1 MQTSP
6 EKFTELLQ
14 AVAAGK
20 SDASESLFSAVYDEL
35 HRVASGYMGRERAN
49 HTLQPTALIHEA
61 FIRLTKPQSSQT
73 PPSSDVSNPEK
84 ATPPFADRDHF
95 IATASI
101 VMRRILVNHAK
112 TKQTQKRGGDRQRVM
127 LDDVTDG
134 FAEAAIDLLAL
145 DKAMDELATHD
156 ETQHRLVELRFFGG
170 MTTQQAARIL
180 GISER
185 AAYYEWAHAKAWL
198 KNEIENG

>member
-1 MQTSP
+1 MQTPP

-14 AVAAGK
+14 AVAAGQA
-20 SDASESLFSAVYDEL
+20 DASESLFSAVYDEL

-61 FIRLTKPQSSQT
+61 FIRLTKPQPSHSS
-73 PPSSDVSNPEK
+73 PSSDVHKPEK
-84 ATPPFADRDHF
+84 ATPPFAGRDHF
-95 IATASI
+95 IATASV

-112 TKQTQKRGGDRQRVM
+112 AKQTQKRGGDRQRVM
-127 LDDVTDG
+127 LDDVTDD
-134 FAEAAIDLLAL
+134 FVEAAIDLLAL
-145 DKAMDELATHD
+145 DRAMEQLAMLD

-170 MTTQQAARIL
+170 MTTLQAARML